1 MTKRNI
7 LADLLFYFSISF
19 FFFQAEKCVL
29 NRKNRLSEK
38 GGRSEGRER
47 GLSEEK

>member
-7 LADLLFYFSISF
+7 LADLLFYFSIS